1 MTRII
6 FWFNIVLMSMVCLC
20 SCGEKSSEMGPVE
33 TVEAFCKAVTAGQW
47 DEAESLCDITTMKDY
62 ISTCQDAFEKM
73 REQDNAVMAIAE
85 GIIAGSEI
93 TVNDSRKV
101 EDKRVVTYTL
111 TTGEYSKTRKATLR
125 KEEGEWRVEKIEDVN

>member
-33 TVEAFCKAVTAGQW
+33 TVEA
-47 DEAESLCDITTMKDY
+47 ESLCDITTMKDY

-73 REQDNAVMAIAE
+73 REQDNAVMAIAV

-111 TTGEYSKTRKATLR
+111 TTGEYSKTLKATLR

>member
-1 MTRII
+1 
-6 FWFNIVLMSMVCLC
+6 
-20 SCGEKSSEMGPVE
+20 MGPVE

-73 REQDNAVMAIAE
+73 RKQDNAVMAIAE

-125 KEEGEWRVEKIEDVN
+125 KEEGAWRVEKIADTN